1 MSGQVVTDA
10 KTANSAEA
18 PRVAAAALATFIKRA
33 FEAAGLRS
41 EDADVV
47 ANLMVEAD
55 LRGSDTHGVIR
66 LPLYLRRLKAGGV
79 KARPDIRI
87 VRERPAAALVDG
99 DNGIGHLVMRFAAL
113 TAIEKAKGAGVAWV
127 GARMSNHA
135 GPAALYAM
143 MPLTHDMIGLYLA
156 VGSNNHLPPWGS
168 TENLLGTNPIAIAV
182 PAEEETPIVLDMAPT
197 VAAFGKVRL
206 KMQRGEEMPVGWMI
220 GRDGKPLTD
229 PKRAEQGLLLPIGDY
244 KGYGLSLM
252 AGLLAGTLNQAA
264 FGRDVVDFVKE
275 QGKAANTGHAI
286 VAVSVEAF
294 APVAAFK
301 RQVDAA
307 IRAMRGA
314 QRLPGVERIWLP
326 GEQSHL
332 KRQDRAKNGIPV
344 PKPLRDVSR
353 WPRAISASHRLL
365 DVTGATARCRRG
377 ESG

>member
-66 LPLYLRRLKAGGV
+66 LPLYLRRLKAGGI

-87 VRERPAAALVDG
+87 VRERPATALVDG
-99 DNGIGHLVMRFAAL
+99 DNGIGHLVMRFATM

-143 MPLTHDMIGLYLA
+143 MPLAHDMIGLYLA

-182 PAEEETPIVLDMAPT
+182 PAEEEPPIVLDMAPT

-206 KMQRGEEMPVGWMI
+206 KMQRGEELPVGWMI

-275 QGKAANTGHAI
+275 QGKATNTGHAI

-294 APVAAFK
+294 APAVAFK
-301 RQVDAA
+301 RQVDSA

-314 QRLPGVERIWLP
+314 ERLPGVERIWLP

-332 KRQDRAKNGIPV
+332 KRQDRAKNGIPM
-344 PKPLRDVSR
+344 PKPLRDS
-353 WPRAISASHRLL
+353 L
-365 DVTGATARCRRG
+365 DAAARDLG
-377 ESG
+377 IAPLA

>member
-66 LPLYLRRLKAGGV
+66 LPLYLRRLKAGGI

-87 VRERPAAALVDG
+87 VRERPATALVDG
-99 DNGIGHLVMRFAAL
+99 DNGIGHLVMRFAAM
-113 TAIEKAKGAGVAWV
+113 TAIEKAKGAGVGWV

-143 MPLTHDMIGLYLA
+143 MPLAHDMIGLYLA

-182 PAEEETPIVLDMAPT
+182 PAEEEPPIVLDMAPT

-252 AGLLAGTLNQAA
+252 TGLLAGTLNQAA

-275 QGKAANTGHAI
+275 QGKATNTGHAI

-294 APVAAFK
+294 APAAAFK

-326 GEQSHL
+326 GEQSHR
-332 KRQDRAKNGIPV
+332 KRQDRAQNGIPM
-344 PKPLRDVSR
+344 PKPLRES
-353 WPRAISASHRLL
+353 LE
-365 DVTGATARCRRG
+365 TAARELG
-377 ESG
+377 IAPLG